1 MSNRWP
7 GGVIRK
13 TPVTPTGPYQNSAA
27 SGVWSLADASYW
39 KKQGLWPTAGNIGY
53 WVNVITG
60 TNAANF
66 TGLKLDSAGNIAVAG
81 KQENGTY
88 DDVYV
93 AKLSSDGAVQW
104 SKFLELG
111 TGYGQSVNTVR
122 KPAIDSSNNI
132 YTTFNVA
139 QPGSSYINDWA
150 VTKMATDGSLT
161 ADVIMA
167 GTAGGYD
174 RGNYIIWNGS
184 QLVASGDYDNTNYTC
199 LVRMNTSLGAL
210 TGSQYQGGVTDPTS
224 IYWDGSNYYITARKN
239 GFYGFPAYIVKVNS
253 SFAFQWCSGVG
264 ADSEEA
270 SSSPSFTRAVSIG
283 TDVYACGYSTTSKI
297 NNSSYSGFLWKA
309 NSSGTQQW
317 QRVVA
322 DAAGL
327 SLSALF
333 GMAKT
338 SDNKL
343 IVVGRVQTAA
353 APGVDRVYVAKI
365 NPAGPSIDWQLLI
378 NLGYSGFG
386 WDVELDA
393 SDNIYL
399 SGTNFVCKLPSNGSI
414 TGTFGSITITS
425 VAYGI
430 ATPVT
435 PEATN
440 TQSLTTATP
449 SISDQGG
456 SFSISNQSYTSAFQ
470 GL

>member
-7 GGVIRK
+7 AGIIRK
-13 TPVTPTGPYQNSAA
+13 TPVTPAGPYQNSAA

-66 TGLKLDSAGNIAVAG
+66 TGLKLDSAGNIAIAG

-93 AKLSSDGAVQW
+93 AKLGPDGTVLW

-111 TGYGQSVNTVR
+111 TQYGQSVSTVR
-122 KPAIDSSNNI
+122 KPAIDSSDNI

-139 QPGSSYINDWA
+139 QTGSSYVNDWA

-161 ADVIMA
+161 ADVIMQ
-167 GTAGGYD
+167 GSSGYD
-174 RGNYIIWNGS
+174 RGDYIVWNGS
-184 QLVASGDYDNTNYTC
+184 QLVTSGDYNNTNYVC

-210 TGSQYQGGVTDPTS
+210 TGSQYVGGVNRPAS
-224 IYWDGSNYYITARKN
+224 ITWDGSNYYITAYKN
-239 GFYGFPAYIVKVNS
+239 GFYGFPTYVVKVNS

-264 ADSEEA
+264 ADVDGAA
-270 SSSPSFTRAVSIG
+270 SSPTFNKAVPIG
-283 TDVYACGYSTTSKI
+283 TDVYACGLSTTSKI

-327 SLSALF
+327 TLSSLNS
-333 GMAKT
+333 MAKT

-343 IVVGRVQTAA
+343 IVVGRVQTTA

-386 WDVELDA
+386 SDVELDA
-393 SDNIYL
+393 SDNIYV

-435 PEATN
+435 PEATD
-440 TQSLTTATP
+440 TQSLTTSTP

-456 SFSISNQSYTSAFQ
+456 SFSISTQSYTSALQ